1 MPVDVR
7 VANNAFGQL
16 ASSISDT
23 DTTITLGT
31 GEGARF
37 PSLTGTQYF
46 YATLADT
53 SNLLEIVKVTA
64 RSGDVL
70 TVIRGQDNTT
80 AKAYDAGDRIE
91 LRPVAALFTDLITQG
106 RQADGI
112 LFDETIKQRL
122 ESTDVQGAIDEM
134 VDFFSVTVKG
144 ENDNSDWTQASA
156 ADPFVA
162 TLTVN
167 GIKATDRPIV
177 SLDISGETLEDGIF
191 LQRVWNLVYRVE
203 ASAND
208 EIKLYAIDEPF
219 PDLNL
224 LIKVIR

>member
-37 PSLTGTQYF
+37 PTLAGTQYF

-80 AKAYDAGDRIE
+80 AKSYDAGDRIE
-91 LRPVAALFTDLITQG
+91 LRPVAALFDDLITQG
-106 RQADGI
+106 RQASGI

-134 VDFFSVTVKG
+134 VDFFTITVEG
-144 ENDNSDWTQASA
+144 SNGSSDWVQASA
-156 ADPFVA
+156 TDPFVA

-177 SLDISGETLEDGIF
+177 DIDLSGLILEDVPSS
-191 LQRVWNLVYRVE
+191 LNEWREVYRVE
-203 ASAND
+203 ASSNN
-208 EIKLYAIDEPF
+208 EIKLYAFDEPNVDF
-219 PDLNL
+219 EL